1 MMSIQQQPT
10 NNFDKSSLPIIRDK
24 RKRNNTNTNNN
35 NTNNI
40 ENDDIN
46 PIKKRKALRMES
58 FKEMIKKRDEKND
71 SINNNNT
78 NTNNND
84 IILKREEDAFSLK
97 MYRNLILSALDSL
110 EKVCLFVFL

>member
-10 NNFDKSSLPIIRDK
+10 NNFDNSSLPIIRDK
-24 RKRNNTNTNNN
+24 RKRSSNTNN
-35 NTNNI
+35 T

-46 PIKKRKALRMES
+46 SIKKRKALSMES
-58 FKEMIKKRDEKND
+58 LKEMIKSRDEKHD
-71 SINNNNT
+71 AINNNTNN

-97 MYRNLILSALDSL
+97 MYRNLIHSALDSL